1 MSKASKFSLSI
12 ADLDKLDMCV
22 LYKDEIR
29 PVLLELTGGSTKKRL
44 TMRDASSSLKEPIS
58 VRQLLVPI
66 ARVAQTDAVVKDRLT
81 GFINDCATRALLSFE
96 GECPSDDRPRKS
108 IIATKSFLSG
118 ELDEGGWTRAY
129 KEGLAAWAGWF
140 APKGFYASAE
150 WAALD
155 FSSWHYPRVR
165 GSAWAI
171 WAEWA
176 ALTLLAYLGM
186 DYRKRERPDEID
198 DENAAA
204 HQWAVERLALWLE
217 EDAPDPLPLP
227 DPPPSIRGIDPQSIC
242 EAEFVQEYYMQWP
255 TIAAYPTGLRE
266 IGRLQLERN
275 AGIEIPEGVTKIG
288 EIDVS
293 DHPVV
298 KLPASLRTVGTVDAS
313 YDGYV
318 ELPEGVETV
327 ESIRLYLDSVVHLPN
342 SIRRVGSINTEVES
356 HIDDVGVDDEDEFW
370 EGIEQQETEGVKDY
384 PFYDSFVSYN
394 GRCFIK
400 ARQDL
405 TFE

>member
-1 MSKASKFSLSI
+1 MSKASNFSLSI
-12 ADLDKLDMCV
+12 ADLDNLDMCV

-29 PVLLELTGGSTKKRL
+29 PVLLELTGGSTKKRI
-44 TMRDASSSLKEPIS
+44 TMRDASSSLSEPIS

-96 GECPSDDRPRKS
+96 EECPTDDRPRKS
-108 IIATKSFLSG
+108 IIATRSFLSS

-176 ALTLLAYLGM
+176 ALSLLAYLGM
-186 DYRKRERPDEID
+186 DYRKRAKPDEID
-198 DENAAA
+198 DENAVA

-227 DPPPSIRGIDPQSIC
+227 DPPLLIRRTDPLSIC
-242 EAEFVQEYYMQWP
+242 EAEFVQEFYMQWP
-255 TIAAYPTGLRE
+255 TIAAFPTGLRE
-266 IGRLQLERN
+266 IGKLQLERN

-288 EIDVS
+288 EIGVS

-318 ELPEGVETV
+318 ELPEGVEKV

-370 EGIEQQETEGVKDY
+370 EGIEEQETEGVKDY

>member
-1 MSKASKFSLSI
+1 MAEASNFSLSI
-12 ADLDKLDMCV
+12 ADLDNLDLCV
-22 LYKDEIR
+22 LYKDQIR
-29 PVLLELTGGSTKKRL
+29 PALLELTGGSTKKRL
-44 TMRDASSSLKEPIS
+44 TMRDASSSLKNPIS

-66 ARVAQTDAVVKDRLT
+66 ARVAQTDSVVKDRLT
-81 GFINDCATRALLSFE
+81 GFINDCATRALRSFE
-96 GECPSDDRPRKS
+96 EEYPSDDRPRKS

-118 ELDEGGWTRAY
+118 ELDEGGWTQAY
-129 KEGLAAWAGWF
+129 KDGLAAWAGWF

-155 FSSWHYPRVR
+155 FSSWHYPKVR

-171 WAEWA
+171 WAEWG
-176 ALTLLAYLGM
+176 ALNLLAYLGM
-186 DYRKRERPDEID
+186 DYRKREKPDEID
-198 DENAAA
+198 EENATT
-204 HQWAVERLALWLE
+204 HEWAVERIALWLE
-217 EDAPDPLPLP
+217 EDAPEPLPLP
-227 DPPPSIRGIDPQSIC
+227 NPPLSGRGIDPQANC
-242 EAEFVQEYYMQWP
+242 EAEYVQEYYMQWP

-275 AGIEIPEGVTKIG
+275 AGIEIPEGVRKIG

-298 KLPASLRTVGTVDAS
+298 KLPVSLRTVGTVDAS

-356 HIDDVGVDDEDEFW
+356 HIDDIGVDDEDEFW
-370 EGIEQQETEGVKDY
+370 EGIEQQEAEGVKGY
-384 PFYDSFVSYN
+384 PFYDSFVFYN

-400 ARQDL
+400 ARRDL

>member
-1 MSKASKFSLSI
+1 MTVKPKFSLSI
-12 ADLDKLDMCV
+12 EDLDKLDMCV
-22 LYKDEIR
+22 LYQDEIR
-29 PVLLELTGGSTKKRL
+29 PVLLEFTGAASKKRL
-44 TMRDASSSLKEPIS
+44 TMRDAVSLLKAPIS
-58 VRQLLVPI
+58 VRQLLVPV
-66 ARVAQTDAVVKDRLT
+66 ARVAQSDAVVKDRLT

-96 GECPSDDRPRKS
+96 EDCPSDDRPRKA
-108 IIATKSFLSG
+108 IIATRSFLSG
-118 ELDEGGWTRAY
+118 ELDEDRWNQAY

-176 ALTLLAYLGM
+176 ALNLLAYLGM
-186 DYRKRERPDEID
+186 DYRKREKPDEID
-198 DENAAA
+198 EENAIA
-204 HQWAVERLALWLE
+204 HEWAVERLALWLE
-217 EDAPDPLPLP
+217 EDAPELLPLP
-227 DPPPSIRGIDPQSIC
+227 DPPPIVRGVEPQAIC

-255 TIAAYPTGLRE
+255 TIAAFPTGLKE

-275 AGIEIPEGVTKIG
+275 ASIEIPEGVTKID
-288 EIDVS
+288 EIAVS

-298 KLPASLRTVGTVDAS
+298 NLPGSLRTVGTINVS

-327 ESIRLYLDSVVHLPN
+327 DSIKLYLESVVHLPL

-370 EGIEQQETEGVKDY
+370 ECVEQQETEGVKDY

-400 ARQDL
+400 ARQNL
-405 TFE
+405 TF